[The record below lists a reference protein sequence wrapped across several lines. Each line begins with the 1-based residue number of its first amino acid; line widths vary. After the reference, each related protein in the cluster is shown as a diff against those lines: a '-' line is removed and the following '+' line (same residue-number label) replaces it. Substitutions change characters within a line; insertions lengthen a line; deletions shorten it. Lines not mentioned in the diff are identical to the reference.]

1 MRDLDTFKYH
11 LYMFRIW
18 KLFHL
23 FQIYKIYIKNKE
35 YWRMLQNVFINVM
48 GLNSLGSNIYN

>member
-18 KLFHL
+18 NLFHL

-48 GLNSLGSNIYN
+48 GLNSLGSNYN